1 MRYSASEKFEII
13 ELVEQSSL
21 SIRRTLAP
29 IGIPRSTFYDWYRRY
44 QEGGIEA
51 LEDGKPRPRRIWN
64 KIPDK
69 IRTAIVNLAL
79 EEPDLSPRGRLSPRP
94 GLHSQSS
101 LHLTA
106 LTLDRRKACAGGSSG
121 FDRR

>member
-1 MRYSASEKFEII
+1 MRYSASEKFAII

-79 EEPDLSPRGRLSPRP
+79 EEPDLSPVSSPSTSRTRTAALYPRP
-94 GLHSQSS
+94 
-101 LHLTA
+101 A
-106 LTLDRRKACAGGSSG
+106 FIGS
-121 FDRR
+121 

>member
-29 IGIPRSTFYDWYRRY
+29 IGIPRSTFYDWYSRY
-44 QEGGIEA
+44 QQGGIEA

-69 IRTAIVNLAL
+69 IRTAPPKASGSLAL
-79 EEPDLSPRGRLSPRP
+79 ISLFAAVVPRS
-94 GLHSQSS
+94 
-101 LHLTA
+101 
-106 LTLDRRKACAGGSSG
+106 
-121 FDRR
+121 